1 MKLMLLAAGEG
12 TRLRPYTAILP
23 KPAIPFLNVPLAG
36 HALNFLGDLE
46 IDHLVVNTYYLPEE
60 IHRLFHTVPHG
71 ARQLSFSDE
80 VGQIL
85 GSGGGLGKARG
96 HFMLEDAFIMMNAD
110 EVILPRESDIARKA
124 LHHHTSHDNLAT
136 IMVMDHP
143 GVGTQFGGVWTDG
156 NNKVLGFGKTPIAGA
171 VKAWH
176 FVGVQILSKE
186 VFQYIPLEGES
197 NILYDAL
204 TAGIRDGL
212 QVEAYPF
219 ECSWF
224 ETGNPTDFLSATEKC
239 LRYLSSD
246 EDSFQKKALS
256 RALQRFVPEP
266 CTIQKRPEAL
276 VLAPDSVAV
285 PPSAVKGFLCAGPKA
300 LIPEDAQLRNVVIG
314 KGFAVPAGTMA
325 QDVMFISKD
334 SI

>member
-1 MKLMLLAAGEG
+1 MKVMLLAAGEG

-46 IDHLVVNTYYLPEE
+46 IDHLVVNTFYLPDE
-60 IHRLFHTVPHG
+60 IHRLFHTLPHG

-80 VGQIL
+80 IGQIL
-85 GSGGGLGKARG
+85 GSAGGLGKARG
-96 HFMLEDAFIMMNAD
+96 HFILEDAFFMMNAD
-110 EVILPRESDIARKA
+110 EVILPREADIAKKA
-124 LHHHTSHDNLAT
+124 LNHHLRNGNLAT

-143 GVGTQFGGVWTDG
+143 GVGTQFGGVWTDA
-156 NNKVLGFGKTPIAGA
+156 NNKVLGFGKTPIPGA

-176 FVGVQILSKE
+176 FVGVQILSKD

-204 TAGIRDGL
+204 TAGIRDGMN
-212 QVEAYPF
+212 VEAFPF

-224 ETGNPTDFLSATEKC
+224 ETGNPADFLTATEKC
-239 LRYLSSD
+239 LQYLSAGD
-246 EDSFQKKALS
+246 DSFQKTVLQKAL
-256 RALQRFVPEP
+256 RRFVAEP
-266 CTIQKRPEAL
+266 CSIRQNHEAL
-276 VLAPDSVAV
+276 ILAPDTVSI
-285 PPSAVKGFLCAGPKA
+285 PSSGVSGFLCAGPKA
-300 LIPEDAQLRNVVIG
+300 QIPQGIQLKNVVIG
-314 KGFAVPAGTMA
+314 KSCSVPEGTIA